1 MLTINLNF
9 KPPAKNLFKDF
20 KVITEKRGIGS
31 LTVHRLYFW
40 QADSEIEQVYLVKL
54 ILGFGC
60 FCPIGGFD
68 SAAYLLRSHLP
79 EVESSKRSSHLLR
92 RQRHSTYR

>member
-60 FCPIGGFD
+60 FCPIGGSD

>member
-9 KPPAKNLFKDF
+9 KPPAKTLIKDF

-40 QADSEIEQVYLVKL
+40 QADLEIESMVRKN
-54 ILGFGC
+54 
-60 FCPIGGFD
+60 
-68 SAAYLLRSHLP
+68 
-79 EVESSKRSSHLLR
+79 
-92 RQRHSTYR
+92 